1 MIDMDDGLDRDDED
15 MGMSSS
21 RINKKK
27 ILMIILPAIIIIGL
41 VVSFYAVFSSDKKA
55 DKNYSVVTNSNE
67 DGTSAQT
74 VIFYDMPEI
83 VAILKNRD
91 DSTATVKLKIS
102 LETSDL
108 SEDKINA
115 LEALSSKIN
124 DIIIAHLVE
133 LSPAEITDSEGLYWL
148 KEELLY
154 RVNLVTDPI
163 KINSINFKN
172 FEIQNDH
179 Q

>member
-1 MIDMDDGLDRDDED
+1 M
-15 MGMSSS
+15 
-21 RINKKK
+21 
-27 ILMIILPAIIIIGL
+27 
-41 VVSFYAVFSSDKKA
+41 
-55 DKNYSVVTNSNE
+55 
-67 DGTSAQT
+67 
-74 VIFYDMPEI
+74 
-83 VAILKNRD
+83 
-91 DSTATVKLKIS
+91 
-102 LETSDL
+102 
-108 SEDKINA
+108 
-115 LEALSSKIN
+115 SSKIN

-133 LSPAEITDSEGLYWL
+133 LSPAEITDSEGFYWL

>member
-1 MIDMDDGLDRDDED
+1 MTK
-15 MGMSSS
+15 S
-21 RINKKK
+21 
-27 ILMIILPAIIIIGL
+27 
-41 VVSFYAVFSSDKKA
+41 
-55 DKNYSVVTNSNE
+55 
-67 DGTSAQT
+67 
-74 VIFYDMPEI
+74 
-83 VAILKNRD
+83 LKNRD